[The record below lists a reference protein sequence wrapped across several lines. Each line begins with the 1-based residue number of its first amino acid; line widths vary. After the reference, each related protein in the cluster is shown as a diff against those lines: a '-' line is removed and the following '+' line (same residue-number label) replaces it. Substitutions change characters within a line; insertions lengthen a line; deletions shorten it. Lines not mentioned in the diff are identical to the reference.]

1 MTRGC
6 DFKSALIKDKI
17 DQFMVKN
24 KLSKLTHNVSFK
36 KIKKKEENGNEIR

>member
-17 DQFMVKN
+17 DRFRVKN
-24 KLSKLTHNVSFK
+24 KLSKLTHNVPFK
-36 KIKKKEENGNEIR
+36 KIKRRRKRIVMR